1 MQVARYWR
9 MKQHLYRLQGYVQ
22 ETGKVTLDTRSQA
35 SDADLNTLQ
44 TTKTENKEKLATV
57 A

>member
-22 ETGKVTLDTRSQA
+22 KTGKVTLDTRSQT
-35 SDADLNTLQ
+35 SDSDLTGAQ
-44 TTKTENKEKLATV
+44 ATKTENKDKLATV